1 MAGTEERV
9 PGGKDVTWVPTCDA
23 VVARM
28 LDMAGVSSGD
38 HVIDLGSGDGRL
50 VIEAAR
56 RGATATGVEYDE
68 DKVELAARNA
78 AAAGVDGRV
87 TFTRADLFEVDLSRA
102 TVLTLFLL
110 PALNLR
116 LRPRILA
123 LQPGTRVATNTF
135 DFGDWEADAK
145 FEVPPPECTA
155 HCWALHWVVPA
166 RVEGTWRTE
175 GGEIVIRQAFQRL
188 SGELRKDGLFH
199 PAIGWLRGDTITL
212 IAGGRTLHGHVR
224 SDAIEGVWH
233 GTGMPWR
240 AVRR

>member
-1 MAGTEERV
+1 M
-9 PGGKDVTWVPTCDA
+9 PGGKDVTWMPTCDA

-28 LDMAGVSSGD
+28 LDMAEVSSGD
-38 HVIDLGSGDGRL
+38 YLIDLGSGDGRL

-68 DKVELAARNA
+68 DKVELAAHKA
-78 AAAGVDGRV
+78 FTAGVADRA
-87 TFTRADLFEVDLSRA
+87 TFVRADLFEVDLSRA

-116 LRPRILA
+116 LRPRILT
-123 LQPGTRVATNTF
+123 LQPGTRVASNTF
-135 DFGDWEADAK
+135 DFGEWEADTK
-145 FEVPPPECTA
+145 SEVPPPECIA

-175 GGEIVIRQAFQRL
+175 DGEIVIRQAFQRL
-188 SGELRKDGLFH
+188 SGELRSDGLFY
-199 PAIGWLRGDTITL
+199 PIIGWLRGNRITL
-212 IAGGRTLHGHVR
+212 IAGGHTLHGQVR

-233 GTGMPWR
+233 GTGTGTPWH
-240 AVRR
+240 AVRD